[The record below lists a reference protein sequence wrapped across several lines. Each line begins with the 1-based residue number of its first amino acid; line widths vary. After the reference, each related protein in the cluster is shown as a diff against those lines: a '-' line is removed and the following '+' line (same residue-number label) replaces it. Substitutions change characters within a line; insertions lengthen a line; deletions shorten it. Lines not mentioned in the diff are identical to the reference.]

1 MSIEISI
8 EANFDDI
15 LDELEERTVAA
26 LERIGSAAERYA
38 ADLAPVGTAHGGQ
51 LRQSITHNVDV
62 ANSNVQVG
70 TALDYGAFVEFGTGV
85 YAESGGRL
93 TPWVYKDDYGNWHY
107 TRGVAAR
114 PFLRPA
120 LQNNIPEYTKI
131 VKDEF
136 GG

>member
-8 EANFDDI
+8 EANFDGI
-15 LDELEERTVAA
+15 LDELEERKAAA
-26 LERIGSAAERYA
+26 LERVGSAAEKYA
-38 ADLAPVGTAHGGQ
+38 AALAPVGTAHGGR
-51 LRQSITHNVDV
+51 LRQSITHKVDV

-70 TALDYGAFVEFGTGV
+70 TALDYGAYVEFGTGV

-120 LQNNIPEYTKI
+120 LQNNIPAYTKI

>member
-1 MSIEISI
+1 MSLEISI
-8 EANFDDI
+8 EANFDGV
-15 LDELEERTVAA
+15 LDDLEERTAAA
-26 LERIGSAAERYA
+26 LERIGNAAEKYTA
-38 ADLAPVGTAHGGQ
+38 ALVPTAEKHGGR
-51 LRQSITHNVDV
+51 LKQSITHEVDV
-62 ANSNVQVG
+62 ANSLVRIG
-70 TALDYGAFVEFGTGV
+70 TALDYGIYVEFGTGV

-120 LQNNIPEYTKI
+120 LQNNIPAYKKI
-131 VKDEF
+131 VEDEF

>member
-8 EANFDDI
+8 EANFDGI
-15 LDELEERTVAA
+15 LDELEERTAAA
-26 LERIGSAAERYA
+26 LERVGSAAEKYA
-38 ADLAPVGTAHGGQ
+38 AALAPVGTTHGGR
-51 LRQSITHNVDV
+51 LRQSITHKVDV

-93 TPWVYKDDYGNWHY
+93 TPWVYRDDYGNWHY
-107 TRGVAAR
+107 TRGAAAR

-120 LQNNIPEYTKI
+120 LQNNIPAYKKI
-131 VKDEF
+131 IKDEF
-136 GG
+136 DG